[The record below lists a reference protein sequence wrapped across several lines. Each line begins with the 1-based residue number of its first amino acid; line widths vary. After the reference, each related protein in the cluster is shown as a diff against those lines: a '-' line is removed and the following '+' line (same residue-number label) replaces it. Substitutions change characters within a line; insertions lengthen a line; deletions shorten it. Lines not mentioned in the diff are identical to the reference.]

1 MFIYTHIKKMSNVME
16 LLSNYKMFSSNFK
29 DKLIEYKI
37 KWTLTSEVK
46 LGLVKFQL
54 LLFFVEFFFQ
64 EFVLQL

>member
-1 MFIYTHIKKMSNVME
+1 MSNVVE
-16 LLSNYKMFSSNFK
+16 ILFKYKMFSFNVI

-37 KWTLTSEVK
+37 KWTLTSDVK

-64 EFVLQL
+64 KLILQ

>member
-1 MFIYTHIKKMSNVME
+1 MFIYINIKKISNVME
-16 LLSNYKMFSSNFK
+16 ILSIYKMFSSNFK

-54 LLFFVEFFFQ
+54 LLFFVKFFFQ
-64 EFVLQL
+64 KFVLQL